1 MLTLGHEKF
10 RVVHLTDLFRQSRRE
25 QGVVLDD
32 EAGHDG
38 HVDLETVRL
47 DQVTHET
54 IRMEMIIA
62 NRLYTD

>member
-1 MLTLGHEKF
+1 M
-10 RVVHLTDLFRQSRRE
+10 HLSDLFRQSRRE

-47 DQVTHET
+47 DQVMHET

>member
-1 MLTLGHEKF
+1 MHPS
-10 RVVHLTDLFRQSRRE
+10 DLFRQSRRE